1 MGIMTRLLRLWK
13 ADVHGVMDQLEDKA
27 LLLKQYMREMET
39 SLQQKESHLAQLGRT
54 CEQIKNDLAIR
65 EKELGKI
72 ETDIELSVRKDKD
85 DIARKLI
92 RKRLTLQAEAQRLD
106 TELEQL
112 QEEEKRVS
120 EILRQQQLQY
130 ERLKVKAAAYC
141 QRSEGRPG
149 GGAEW
154 SGAASPCL
162 ATDEEVE
169 LELLRC
175 KETFFQGGDA

>member
-27 LLLKQYMREMET
+27 LLLKQYVREMET
-39 SLQQKESHLAQLGRT
+39 SLQQKEAHLAQLRRT
-54 CEQIKNDLAIR
+54 CEQIKNDLATR
-65 EKELGKI
+65 DKELEKI
-72 ETDIELSVRKDKD
+72 ETDIELAVRKDKD

-92 RKRLTLQAEAQRLD
+92 RKRLTLQTDAQRLNA
-106 TELEQL
+106 ELEQL
-112 QEEEKRVS
+112 QEEEKRVA
-120 EILRQQQLQY
+120 EILREQQLQY

-141 QRSEGRPG
+141 QHAEGQHAG
-149 GGAEW
+149 SAEW
-154 SGAASPCL
+154 MSPANRCL

-175 KETFFQGGDA
+175 KEAFSQGGEA